1 MQPNHRMFSKSAD
14 KILDI
19 FYDVRIADTD
29 LMHVAFYTVI
39 QSEHPDVINKILE
52 FADHVRQER
61 DRVSESNQSLTYLH
75 AADRMRA

>member
-1 MQPNHRMFSKSAD
+1 MQPNHKMFSKSAD

-29 LMHVAFYTVI
+29 LMHVAFYTVV

-52 FADHVRQER
+52 FADHVRHEM
-61 DRVSESNQSLTYLH
+61 DRVKDSSPALTYLSIS
-75 AADRMRA
+75 DRMRA